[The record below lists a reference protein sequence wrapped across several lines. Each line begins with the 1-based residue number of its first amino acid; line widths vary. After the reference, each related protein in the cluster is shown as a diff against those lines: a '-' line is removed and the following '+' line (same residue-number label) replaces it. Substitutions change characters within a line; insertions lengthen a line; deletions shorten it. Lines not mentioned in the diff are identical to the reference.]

1 MNKFDLLVAKL
12 IALDKIDANR
22 ICLSDLDFS
31 FNDESEYFEF
41 LNYLEGKN
49 YIIVPVFFD
58 KDNDDGASKLTSNI
72 TLQYLDEIG
81 SFSLFSYEEEKY
93 YFDLYSKSKSIELRN
108 FIACHNLKLVVYIA
122 KEFNANGLDF
132 IDLVQEGNEG
142 LLVAIERFD
151 YSKGVKFSTYAYYW
165 IKSFISKSIANKSR
179 VIRLPYKLHENVTKV
194 YKVKEKLLSDL
205 GYEPSYSEIALMAGF
220 TEEEVI
226 KFFTCEKFLVSIDSA
241 VKGFDSE
248 DPLGEFIEDYEASI
262 PFREVLDDL
271 IISQFW
277 DIAREIL
284 TEKEYSVF
292 SLRFDRGLNILA
304 KQKDVASYLGT
315 SRASVNQLEI
325 RAKSKLRRDVRVK
338 SLIPFK

>member
-49 YIIVPVFFD
+49 YIIVPGFFD

-108 FIACHNLKLVVYIA
+108 FIACHNLKLVVYTA

-226 KFFTCEKFLVSIDSA
+226 KFFTCE
-241 VKGFDSE
+241 
-248 DPLGEFIEDYEASI
+248 
-262 PFREVLDDL
+262 
-271 IISQFW
+271 
-277 DIAREIL
+277 
-284 TEKEYSVF
+284 
-292 SLRFDRGLNILA
+292 
-304 KQKDVASYLGT
+304 
-315 SRASVNQLEI
+315 
-325 RAKSKLRRDVRVK
+325 
-338 SLIPFK
+338 

>member
-12 IALDKIDANR
+12 IAFDKIDANR

-49 YIIVPVFFD
+49 YIIVPGFLD

-93 YFDLYSKSKSIELRN
+93 YFDLYSKSKSAELRN
-108 FIACHNLKLVVYIA
+108 FIACHNLKLVVFIA

-262 PFREVLDDL
+262 PFREVLDNL